1 MTQVDFYLL
10 EQINLSACYR
20 FSCRFAEQAYQAD
33 QALYYLVDTIDQAQQ
48 LNDLLWTWRDISFI
62 PHCLDNAEEAE
73 KIRIGTSAPLS
84 LEKYFLVN
92 LTPHV
97 LDFFTDF
104 VVVIEIVPDESGAKK
119 TAREKYKIYQQKEIK
134 LNVHRLSA

>member
-10 EQINLSACYR
+10 KQINLSACYR

-33 QALYYLVDTIDQAQQ
+33 QALYYLVDTIEQAQQ

-62 PHCLDNAEEAE
+62 PHCLDGSEAVE
-73 KIRIGTSAPLS
+73 KIRIGTCAPLS

-92 LTPHV
+92 LTPQV

-104 VVVIEIVPDESGAKK
+104 VVVVEIVPDESHAKRC
-119 TAREKYKIYQQKEIK
+119 AREKYKIYQQKKIEITI
-134 LNVHRLSA
+134 HRLSE